1 MGRSRDEIMSKN
13 DRYREMI
20 GASKS
25 LTVNIEKFR
34 RALGRRGPWKGG
46 SLRAYHDELLL
57 ELVTAKRSKI
67 RISALQ
73 MC

>member
-1 MGRSRDEIMSKN
+1 MNNN
-13 DRYREMI
+13 DRYHEMI
-20 GASKS
+20 GASRS
-25 LTVNIEKFR
+25 LVVNIEKFR

-57 ELVTAKRSKI
+57 ELVTAKRSKV

-73 MC
+73 AC

>member
-1 MGRSRDEIMSKN
+1 MSRG

-25 LTVNIEKFR
+25 LTVNIRMFR

-46 SLRAYHDELLL
+46 SLRDYHDELLI
-57 ELVTAKRSKI
+57 ELATAKRSKI
-67 RISALQ
+67 RLSALQ
-73 MC
+73 AR